1 MEKVKI
7 SDKNK
12 LILEGMI
19 SFIITEL
26 FIYAF
31 ELKNNVVYGTIIIG
45 ILTFLID
52 FSREKINLID
62 KNRKR
67 FVIVNSIFSLI
78 FSLTILIQTKI
89 KYVGL
94 SQTLEEDTFG
104 NFELMD
110 ILKYFIIYVFVW
122 VGMASIYFII
132 EKITQKRLVQNEDEE
147 EISRKRK
154 IKCWAIYTGT
164 IAVFYMIFFLIW
176 YPGSVLADSFS
187 SIYQMTGAMELNNH
201 FPIVYTFFVGIFI
214 KIGQVIN
221 NYNIG
226 IALYSIVQ
234 IFIIAG
240 ILGYFVLWLKQKKVK
255 SIYLLFTIIYFVGNA
270 LFATY
275 AITMWKDPLFCA
287 FLFLLMLKL
296 YDVVESKG
304 RKLDNPFFL
313 TSIIILNLLISFFRN
328 NGIFIIAIIGIILTI
343 CYRKVSKKFL
353 IANVISII
361 TIILIQGPLYNFLNI
376 ATPSEESLGIWLF

>member
-147 EISRKRK
+147 DKFID
-154 IKCWAIYTGT
+154 
-164 IAVFYMIFFLIW
+164 IFL
-176 YPGSVLADSFS
+176 
-187 SIYQMTGAMELNNH
+187 
-201 FPIVYTFFVGIFI
+201 
-214 KIGQVIN
+214 
-221 NYNIG
+221 
-226 IALYSIVQ
+226 
-234 IFIIAG
+234 
-240 ILGYFVLWLKQKKVK
+240 
-255 SIYLLFTIIYFVGNA
+255 
-270 LFATY
+270 
-275 AITMWKDPLFCA
+275 
-287 FLFLLMLKL
+287 
-296 YDVVESKG
+296 
-304 RKLDNPFFL
+304 
-313 TSIIILNLLISFFRN
+313 
-328 NGIFIIAIIGIILTI
+328 
-343 CYRKVSKKFL
+343 
-353 IANVISII
+353 
-361 TIILIQGPLYNFLNI
+361 
-376 ATPSEESLGIWLF
+376 